1 MITDNPNDGQFR
13 QNSGQNAPPSHP
25 QTTGLN
31 SIPAHLQHTWVFKY
45 QSPIDNKSYEGQF
58 TCKKLSVMELSRL
71 GVRKT
76 QLNGGFHY
84 DEEHPGQ
91 GVEEHIDSMNS
102 MVAHLEV
109 ALVQYPIWF
118 NLDQLIDPMILN
130 LVYKE
135 VAKFENNFFRPGGVS
150 AGAGRGSENN
160 SGGANQES
168 GSAGHVTAV
177 GGEEVPP
184 SVDP

>member
-1 MITDNPNDGQFR
+1 MIHNSPNDGQFR
-13 QNSGQNAPPSHP
+13 QVSAQNAPPSHP
-25 QTTGLN
+25 QTAGLDSVPTN
-31 SIPAHLQHTWVFKY
+31 LTHTWNFKY
-45 QSPIDNKSYEGQF
+45 QSPFDNKTYEGQF
-58 TCKKLSVMELSRL
+58 TCKKLSVMQLSRL

-109 ALVQYPIWF
+109 ALIQYPLWF
-118 NLDQLIDPMILN
+118 NLDELIDPMILQ
-130 LVYKE
+130 LVYRE
-135 VAKFENNFFRPGGVS
+135 VHKFEDNFFRPKG
-150 AGAGRGSENN
+150 
-160 SGGANQES
+160 QYTES
-168 GSAGHVTAV
+168 GRSGQDDSVGTDQKSGAAGSITTV
-177 GGEEVPP
+177 GREEVQP

>member
-1 MITDNPNDGQFR
+1 MIHNNPSDGSFR
-13 QNSGQNAPPSHP
+13 QNSAQTAPPSHP
-25 QTTGLN
+25 QLDGLEN
-31 SIPAHLQHTWVFKY
+31 LPATQLHTWNFKY
-45 QSPIDNKSYEGQF
+45 LSPYDNKTYEGQF

-109 ALVQYPIWF
+109 ALVQYPLWF
-118 NLDQLIDPMILN
+118 NLDQLIDPMILR

-135 VAKFENNFFRPGGVS
+135 VAKFENNFFRR
-150 AGAGRGSENN
+150 AGQRS
-160 SGGANQES
+160 ES
-168 GSAGHVTAV
+168 GRSSQDDSSGTDQKSGAVGLVTAV
-177 GGEEVPP
+177 GGEEIPA